1 MKVIFKYTAI
11 SDFITSIVSDY
22 KPFLFLLFIAIFLRF
37 YKIEAFMTFLGD
49 QGRDALIVKNII
61 TFHHFPAVGPPSSVG
76 QLYLGPFY
84 YYLISPFIL
93 ISNFDPVGLGLG
105 VASIWI
111 IGIIAAYIFVKKIAN
126 NKTTVIFSALIIFS
140 AELIKLGRFS
150 WNPNLLP
157 IFGFFTIITLH
168 KWILAKK
175 RRYALI
181 LGALLSFS
189 VQLHYLALLLGLVIL
204 IYGLIELYK
213 SKYKKE
219 LLIQLGLIGFMFI
232 FFLSP
237 LIFFDIR
244 HDYLNLKGFISLFSN
259 DSSVGGGL
267 YLVNLFVT
275 IGYLIKNTINP
286 NVPVWLGTTL
296 FALVITIFYKL
307 QKIKDNLFVNINLST
322 LVIYILGF
330 ALLDGSRFPHY
341 FGTVYLS
348 FYFLLAVIITS
359 IVKSKYKNVVFPIII
374 LIFVIL
380 QTYGYQFLLEKTGLS
395 KIDYARRVAE
405 SFKGKVTK
413 EPIQIVALPHTETDG
428 HFRYFLNLE
437 GYDVLSHDSNQKAS
451 ELYVI
456 CREECLPT
464 DDPHWQIATF
474 ENKLLQSS
482 WKINDVTIFK
492 IVHK

>member
-204 IYGLIELYK
+204 IYGLIELSK
-213 SKYKKE
+213 SEDKKE
-219 LLIQLGLIGFMFI
+219 FLIQLGLIGFMFI

-244 HDYLNLKGFISLFSN
+244 HDYLNLKGFISLLTKDTN
-259 DSSVGGGL
+259 AGGGS
-267 YLVNLFVT
+267 YLANLFIT

-286 NVPVWLGTTL
+286 NVPIWLG
-296 FALVITIFYKL
+296 ATIFTFIITSVYKL
-307 QKIKDNLFVNINLST
+307 KKIKDKLFININLLT
-322 LVIYILGF
+322 LIVFILGF
-330 ALLDGSRFPHY
+330 SLLDGSRFPHY
-341 FGTVYLS
+341 FGTIYLS
-348 FYFLLAVIITS
+348 FYFLLAIVITNL
-359 IVKSKYKNVVFPIII
+359 VKSKYKNIIFSIII
-374 LIFVIL
+374 LFFVIL
-380 QTYGYQFLLEKTGLS
+380 QTYGYQFIFEKPGFS
-395 KIDYARRVAE
+395 KINYARTVAE
-405 SFKGKVTK
+405 SFSGKVTK
-413 EPIQIVALPHTETDG
+413 EPIQIVALPYTETDG

-437 GYDVLSHDSNQKAS
+437 GYKVLDHDSYQKAS
-451 ELYVI
+451 ELYVL

-482 WKINDVTIFK
+482 WKTNDVTIFK